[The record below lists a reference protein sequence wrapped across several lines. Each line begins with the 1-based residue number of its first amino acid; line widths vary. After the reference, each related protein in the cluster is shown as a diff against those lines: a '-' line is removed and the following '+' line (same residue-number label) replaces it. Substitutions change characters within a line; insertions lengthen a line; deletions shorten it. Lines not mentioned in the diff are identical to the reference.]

1 MASDAI
7 ALAKEGVEVFNQS
20 DWGRIT
26 QLSTP
31 NVFYDEVGTGRR
43 VEGPDAFIAL
53 SKGWKTAFPDA
64 KGTVNSTLASGDT
77 AVIEVTWTGT
87 QTGELV
93 TPTGDRIPATGKKVK
108 IPAVQIVTTSGGKI
122 AGTRHYFDSM
132 TMMMQLGVV
141 PSGASA

>member
-1 MASDAI
+1 MIGWSSGRWRPHSQPWFLTRLARRFPGGAAPRPISSVCVRGGARMASDAI

-26 QLSTP
+26 QLSTA

-64 KGTVNSTLASGDT
+64 KGTV
-77 AVIEVTWTGT
+77 
-87 QTGELV
+87 
-93 TPTGDRIPATGKKVK
+93 
-108 IPAVQIVTTSGGKI
+108 
-122 AGTRHYFDSM
+122 
-132 TMMMQLGVV
+132 
-141 PSGASA
+141 